1 MILLRT
7 RILAAG
13 VLLAVL
19 LGITGCGPAAKNAK
33 AGERQIWYLN
43 SGEDGLEHAP
53 YEGAQEEDMAGG
65 GLIDPGLITEELI
78 GDLLEKIQTVPE
90 KSDYRPLLDEGVRIL
105 SKSLDGNILTLNFSK
120 EYNNMSATR
129 EVLTRAGIVRTFA
142 QLEDIS
148 GVRFEI
154 EGHNAVS
161 PTGVLLG
168 IMNADSFVEDAG
180 KQINAIQHVAINLY
194 FTGEAGTSLRQE
206 ARSIYYTASKPL
218 EWAVVERIIAG
229 PKVEGNYPTV
239 PGNTQ
244 IISVSSANGICYVNL
259 NQTFLANALNIDERI
274 PVYSI
279 VNSLV
284 NNCRDIQQVQ
294 ISVEGESSLI
304 FKQSMDLSHPY
315 EADYTLVE
323 TPPTEA

>member
-1 MILLRT
+1 M
-7 RILAAG
+7 
-13 VLLAVL
+13 
-19 LGITGCGPAAKNAK
+19 
-33 AGERQIWYLN
+33 
-43 SGEDGLEHAP
+43 
-53 YEGAQEEDMAGG
+53 
-65 GLIDPGLITEELI
+65 
-78 GDLLEKIQTVPE
+78 
-90 KSDYRPLLDEGVRIL
+90 
-105 SKSLDGNILTLNFSK
+105 
-120 EYNNMSATR
+120 
-129 EVLTRAGIVRTFA
+129 
-142 QLEDIS
+142 
-148 GVRFEI
+148 
-154 EGHNAVS
+154 
-161 PTGVLLG
+161 
-168 IMNADSFVEDAG
+168 
-180 KQINAIQHVAINLY
+180 
-194 FTGEAGTSLRQE
+194 
-206 ARSIYYTASKPL
+206 
-218 EWAVVERIIAG
+218 
-229 PKVEGNYPTV
+229 EGNYPTV